1 MSRRDPNWRIRS
13 TPVIAHALG
22 GREGGRE
29 GDFAPVRARERNSGV
44 REKTLFCRETNEI
57 ICNYARIKFLTWP
70 YEPEKDLAAS
80 RKPRVCI
87 QLKSRFFVFLHCNV
101 ALYYESEFW
110 TVSVLAGEKT
120 GEMLHWGA

>member
-1 MSRRDPNWRIRS
+1 M
-13 TPVIAHALG
+13 G
-22 GREGGRE
+22 Y
-29 GDFAPVRARERNSGV
+29 ER
-44 REKTLFCRETNEI
+44 KKLFCREANEI
-57 ICNYARIKFLTWP
+57 ICNYETIKFLTWP

-120 GEMLHWGA
+120 GEMLRWGA

>member
-22 GREGGRE
+22 GREGGGGE

-44 REKTLFCRETNEI
+44 REKKLFCRETNEI

-80 RKPRVCI
+80 RKISCLHPI
-87 QLKSRFFVFLHCNV
+87 EESFLCFPS
-101 ALYYESEFW
+101 L
-110 TVSVLAGEKT
+110 
-120 GEMLHWGA
+120 